1 MEKVDRR
8 ISRTRRLLGEALV
21 ALILEKG
28 YNAITIRD
36 ITDRADV
43 AYATF
48 FRHFDGKEALL
59 AHLMEGVIDELASLA
74 GEDKQH
80 RFETE
85 GLLFFR
91 HVAENQ
97 ALYRSLLSSRGS
109 RQVARRLKETI
120 AGHVRPAAGAHYQA
134 IDDPVIPF
142 EIVLNHIAAS
152 ALELVAWWLEND
164 MPYPPEEM
172 ALIYD
177 RLIIQAT
184 WHVIP
189 RGNEAG
195 LPPGFHPPG

>member
-8 ISRTRRLLGEALV
+8 ISRTRRLLGDALV

-48 FRHFDGKEALL
+48 FRHFDGKEDLL
-59 AHLMEGVIDELASLA
+59 AHLMEGIIAKLAALA
-74 GEDKQH
+74 GKEQQRH
-80 RFETE
+80 LEAE
-85 GLLFFR
+85 GLLFFQ

-97 ALYRSLLSSRGS
+97 TLYRSLLSSQGS
-109 RQVARRLKETI
+109 RQVAQRLKEAI
-120 AGHVRPAAGAHYQA
+120 AVHIRAAAGSHYQA
-134 IDDPVIPF
+134 IDDPAVPF
-142 EIVLNHIAAS
+142 DIVLNHIAAS
-152 ALELVAWWLEND
+152 ALELIAWWLEHN

-184 WHVIP
+184 WHIIP
-189 RGNEAG
+189 RENEAK
-195 LPPGFHPPG
+195 LPPGFHQSG